1 MYRIRLSRLMV
12 IIQHTHSENMASPYQ
27 IRMVSTTEAVFQSKR
42 LKCAAIAASSDRRT
56 RINGY
61 INFLLFI
68 LWCSQQVEV
77 ECKNKRTN
85 EHQNRAYVDP
95 FCLSASFF
103 FVSSSG
109 SFFIVLHPIQNL
121 QNPSRKTCQTKWAPG
136 PPSKWIR
143 IMVFTFPK

>member
-12 IIQHTHSENMASPYQ
+12 IIQHTHSENMAGPYQ

-85 EHQNRAYVDP
+85 EHQIRAFVDP

-103 FVSSSG
+103 LFHLL
-109 SFFIVLHPIQNL
+109 VLFYCFASNSKSTKSLAQNMS
-121 QNPSRKTCQTKWAPG
+121 N
-136 PPSKWIR
+136 
-143 IMVFTFPK
+143 